1 MKRFLVLFF
10 LIFTASAMLLAGCSS
25 TNVEKAPP
33 PERINI
39 DSPLIGYWRTI
50 PNLSIAHFANVEPMD
65 RVILQFHKN
74 GIVDVQLEAIE
85 YMRGAFRII
94 DSNRIIIKLY
104 HWGTPEQFTY
114 SINNEELTLIS
125 DRGKSV
131 YKKLDVKE

>member
-1 MKRFLVLFF
+1 MKRLLVLFF
-10 LIFTASAMLLAGCSS
+10 LVFTTSMMLLAGCSS
-25 TNVEKAPP
+25 TNVTKASSTKL
-33 PERINI
+33 INI

-65 RVILQFHKN
+65 RVILQFHKD

-85 YMRGAFRII
+85 YMRGDFRII

-104 HWGTPEQFTY
+104 HWRTPEQFTY

-125 DRGKSV
+125 YRGKSV